1 MKKSLFVNSYLTLS
15 GNIFGLR
22 TILFGTA
29 FWLALIFISDS
40 KAKNLFLVSATIG
53 DGALLSSSDGAKTV
67 GRASYLPQGARVS
80 VRPRSGLETLAAGR
94 TLRFG
99 SETIFMVT
107 EDAIVLYEG
116 SLLYRTRKM
125 GTLLALKSP
134 EAEISLDGMGTVM
147 LEVEPNGGLKIV
159 GMLGRVRITDVQ
171 SKRATQLLPGELLF
185 VKPGGRGFGDLVYV
199 DLGKMTETSFLV
211 GGFNNLSS
219 FERSL
224 AIVTK
229 AQSESIATRFRAVVG
244 NAKGV
249 DTFEVI
255 PVAPIPRLTGTRVP
269 PPVSVQPNP
278 VRPSSSNPLEEFL
291 GRPPRR
297 VSPRPNSLLKTSVQP
312 PQREIPATPVPALAP
327 ASKNSLPGRLFELP

>member
-1 MKKSLFVNSYLTLS
+1 MEKSLSVNSYFTLS
-15 GNIFGLR
+15 GNVFGWHG
-22 TILFGTA
+22 ILFGTA
-29 FWLALIFISDS
+29 FWLALTFLPDS
-40 KAKNLFLVSATIG
+40 EAKNLFLVSASIG
-53 DGALLSSSDGAKTV
+53 DGALISSSDGTKTV
-67 GRASYLPQGARVS
+67 GRASYLPQGERVS

-99 SETIFMVT
+99 SETIFMI
-107 EDAIVLYEG
+107 EEKGIVLYEG

-125 GTLLALKSP
+125 GSLLTLKSP

-159 GMLGRVRITDVQ
+159 VMLGRVRITDVQ

-199 DLGKMTETSFLV
+199 NLGKMAKTSFLV

-224 AIVTK
+224 AVVTK
-229 AQSESIATRFRAVVG
+229 AQDESIATRFRAVVG
-244 NAKGV
+244 DAKGV
-249 DTFEVI
+249 DTFEVV
-255 PVAPIPRLTGTRVP
+255 PVAPVPHETAKPVP
-269 PPVSVQPNP
+269 PPISVQPSP

-297 VSPRPNSLLKTSVQP
+297 VSPRPDSLLKTSVQP
-312 PQREIPATPVPALAP
+312 PQRKTPPAPVPA
-327 ASKNSLPGRLFELP
+327 SKHSLPGRLFELP